1 MKTFSELVRRYE
13 EIQGVPFAEL
23 ADVLGLPLPREPKRA
38 KGYAGQLMELV
49 IQKLPDSAA
58 KPDLSDFDAEIKTVP
73 TRLDRRPREDTKI
86 TALNPDRLR
95 NEEWFTSE
103 VYRKLRVILF
113 IPIVKPDVGRP
124 AEWYVR
130 RPFIW
135 LPSSDELRQLQRDW
149 EAIRSIVLDGGTA
162 ALTSSRQ
169 APGLYLMTRT
179 SHEGGPRA
187 KKRYAF
193 WLRRDFVGQVL
204 DRNISYAALRAR

>member
-1 MKTFSELVRRYE
+1 MLRSRRSPYVWIE
-13 EIQGVPFAEL
+13 
-23 ADVLGLPLPREPKRA
+23 
-38 KGYAGQLMELV
+38 
-49 IQKLPDSAA
+49 
-58 KPDLSDFDAEIKTVP
+58 
-73 TRLDRRPREDTKI
+73 RPREDTKI

-95 NEEWFTSE
+95 NEEWFTSD

-113 IPIVKPDVGRP
+113 IPIVKADVDRP

-135 LPSSDELRQLQRDW
+135 LPSSDELRQLQQDW

-179 SHEGGPRA
+179 SHEGGPRP

-193 WLRRDFVGQVL
+193 WLRRDFVAQVL
-204 DRNISYAALRAR
+204 ERNISYAALRAR